1 MSYFGF
7 MKAADMKRALGALDA
22 LLDTP
27 TQLLI
32 GGGAAM
38 ALAYNLPLVTAD
50 IDAQVFKSQITQAEL
65 TPLVHKVAQQL
76 QLPKDWINSYFNT
89 FLFALPSDYAS
100 RLKQVLSGKHLKA
113 FALGREDM
121 VILKCMAGRDKD
133 MPHARALMKQGVDRS
148 IIEHQLQ
155 TLIDKKIPKADRAM
169 DFFDE
174 LCDQVPE

>member
-1 MSYFGF
+1 
-7 MKAADMKRALGALDA
+7 MKTAEMRQALKALDKS
-22 LLDTP
+22 LTQS

-50 IDAQVFKSQITQAEL
+50 IDGIVFRSGISTDDLAPLVRKVSAEL
-65 TPLVHKVAQQL
+65 GI
-76 QLPKDWINSYFNT
+76 PKDWLNDHFNT
-89 FLFALPSDYAS
+89 FLFALPKNYME
-100 RLKQVLSGKHLKA
+100 RLVTVLKGKNLTA
-113 FALGREDM
+113 YALGREDM

-133 MPHARALMKQGVDRS
+133 LPHARVLIKQGIDRG
-148 IIEHQLQ
+148 IVEDHLQ
-155 TLIDKKIPKADRAM
+155 SLIDRGIPKAEQAM